1 MKSFALIVILLTV
14 AFGLLIVPS
23 SAVIENGQ
31 YVQVERMVMT
41 FEKTDARVDIFY
53 KLDTFVEVYVFLLG
67 SHNLESTFEE
77 MFWDFDEVKVT
88 TIGQDHAVVLL
99 NNVSRKSGEYYLHD
113 SHKIGV
119 NVGELIIMSPDG
131 STKQLKN
138 TRSTQ
143 NTFYS

>member
-1 MKSFALIVILLTV
+1 MKSFASIVILLAV
-14 AFGLLIVPS
+14 ILGLLIVPS

-31 YVQVERMVMT
+31 YMQVERMVMT
-41 FEKTDARVDIFY
+41 FEKADARVDIFY
-53 KLDTFVEVYVFLLG
+53 NLDIFVEVYVFLLG
-67 SHNLESTFEE
+67 SHNLELTFER
-77 MFWDFDEVKVT
+77 MFSDFDEVEVT
-88 TIGQDHAVVLL
+88 KIGQDHAVVLL

-119 NVGELIIMSPDG
+119 NVGELTIMSPDG

-138 TRSTQ
+138 ARCTQ